1 MVRRDY
7 SGMTLIT
14 PDSPNYNR
22 GVLYGVLNAGI
33 TEILGKDISLKDL
46 KDVSLGELENEDA
59 LMYNK
64 GTEKW
69 ENTDL
74 EKPVGESVNKY
85 LNEAVID
92 GGSAPTTL

>member
-1 MVRRDY
+1 MN
-7 SGMTLIT
+7 MKKCLIAL
-14 PDSPNYNR
+14 
-22 GVLYGVLNAGI
+22 VLLMSVAASAKDFNDVPSAWKWV
-33 TEILGKDISLKDL
+33 GK
-46 KDVSLGELENEDA
+46 NEVA

-64 GTEKW
+64 DTEKW

-92 GGSAPTTL
+92 GGSAPTP

>member
-22 GVLYGVLNAGI
+22 GVLYGVLNAGV
-33 TEILGKDISLKDL
+33 TEILGEDISLKDL
-46 KDVSLGELENEDA
+46 KDVSLGELESDDA

-64 GTEKW
+64 DTEKW

-74 EKPVGESVNKY
+74 EEPVGENINKY
-85 LNEAVID
+85 LNASVID
-92 GGSAPTTL
+92 GGSVPIP

>member
-14 PDSPNYNR
+14 PDSPNNNR

-46 KDVSLGELENEDA
+46 KDVSLGELENDDA

-64 GTEKW
+64 DTAKW

-74 EKPVGESVNKY
+74 EEPVGENINKY
-85 LNEAVID
+85 LNAAVID
-92 GGSAPTTL
+92 GGSVPTL

>member
-33 TEILGKDISLKDL
+33 TEIFGKDISLKDL
-46 KDVSLGELENEDA
+46 KDVSLGELENDDA

-64 GTEKW
+64 DTQKW

-74 EKPVGESVNKY
+74 EEPVGENINKY
-85 LNEAVID
+85 LNAAVID
-92 GGSAPTTL
+92 GGSVPTP

>member
-1 MVRRDY
+1 MIVRNYND
-7 SGMTLIT
+7 TTVIT
-14 PDSPNYNR
+14 PTLNR
-22 GVLYGVLNAGI
+22 GVLYGVLNCGM
-33 TEILGKDISLKDL
+33 TEVPEKDISLKEL
-46 KDVSLGELENEDA
+46 KDVSLGELENDDA

-64 GTEKW
+64 DTEKW

-92 GGSAPTTL
+92 GGSAPTP

>member
-33 TEILGKDISLKDL
+33 EEIDTKLLTHGNYLY
-46 KDVSLGELENEDA
+46 DV
-59 LMYNK
+59 
-64 GTEKW
+64 
-69 ENTDL
+69 
-74 EKPVGESVNKY
+74 
-85 LNEAVID
+85 
-92 GGSAPTTL
+92 

>member
-1 MVRRDY
+1 M
-7 SGMTLIT
+7 
-14 PDSPNYNR
+14 
-22 GVLYGVLNAGI
+22 YGVLNCGVI
-33 TEILGKDISLKDL
+33 EVPEKDISLKDL

-74 EKPVGESVNKY
+74 KKPVGESVNKY

-92 GGSAPTTL
+92 GGSAPTTP